1 MPTEPLIFNKFS
13 NCICATGDTLPKD
26 PETNELDYEVE
37 LAIVIG
43 QTVPRRTS
51 EADAGQYILGAI
63 MCSLN
68 LDTCMV
74 QSIMPDVNIAEGQL
88 NYRRKLSKAI
98 LSRTTSR
105 RATGS
110 LRRTAGNGCSA
121 RLLITTCR

>member
-1 MPTEPLIFNKFS
+1 MLGRFCSFCCSARHLCDLALLQAVPTEPLIFNKFS

-74 QSIMPDVNIAEGQL
+74 QSIMPEMSI
-88 NYRRKLSKAI
+88 SPKA
-98 LSRTTSR
+98 
-105 RATGS
+105 
-110 LRRTAGNGCSA
+110 N
-121 RLLITTCR
+121 